1 MSSSH
6 GTTAAAANVVAVV
19 VEGEA
24 TTTKAAKENKLK
36 KRETLTDEY
45 EPPFGLR
52 NVDCISVR
60 RLNVL
65 DAFFK
70 DDGGDDDRNNNS
82 NIASQLNSIEVYF
95 TLKRIVKDSS
105 VFLGGG
111 SKKQEQNSIRV
122 CDDSLKRFTS
132 KAISFKKDNK
142 SVCDPDWDIFEKEQ
156 RRFREVL
163 ERDGIDD
170 DDEEEALVPG
180 LFEFAVYGR
189 RVKEHTSNS
198 SNESSSSH
206 DDEEEGEEEKDKEKE

>member
-1 MSSSH
+1 MNSSH
-6 GTTAAAANVVAVV
+6 GTAAAAANVVAVV

-70 DDGGDDDRNNNS
+70 DDDDDDRNNNN

-95 TLKRIVKDSS
+95 TLKRIVKDSVRLS
-105 VFLGGG
+105 RG
-111 SKKQEQNSIRV
+111 
-122 CDDSLKRFTS
+122 
-132 KAISFKKDNK
+132 
-142 SVCDPDWDIFEKEQ
+142 W
-156 RRFREVL
+156 
-163 ERDGIDD
+163 
-170 DDEEEALVPG
+170 
-180 LFEFAVYGR
+180 
-189 RVKEHTSNS
+189 H
-198 SNESSSSH
+198 
-206 DDEEEGEEEKDKEKE
+206 

>member
-6 GTTAAAANVVAVV
+6 GTTTTTTAAAANVVAVV

-70 DDGGDDDRNNNS
+70 DDDDDDDDDGNNNV

-95 TLKRIVKDSS
+95 TLKRIVKD
-105 VFLGGG
+105 
-111 SKKQEQNSIRV
+111 
-122 CDDSLKRFTS
+122 
-132 KAISFKKDNK
+132 
-142 SVCDPDWDIFEKEQ
+142 
-156 RRFREVL
+156 
-163 ERDGIDD
+163 
-170 DDEEEALVPG
+170 
-180 LFEFAVYGR
+180 
-189 RVKEHTSNS
+189 
-198 SNESSSSH
+198 
-206 DDEEEGEEEKDKEKE
+206 

>member
-6 GTTAAAANVVAVV
+6 GTTTTAAAAAANVVAVV

-70 DDGGDDDRNNNS
+70 DDDDDDDDDRNSND

-111 SKKQEQNSIRV
+111 ISKSSKHEQNSIRV
-122 CDDSLKRFTS
+122 CDDSLKTFTS

-189 RVKEHTSNS
+189 RVKAVSYTHLTLPT
-198 SNESSSSH
+198 
-206 DDEEEGEEEKDKEKE
+206 KA